1 MRFNSN
7 DSRTPSER
15 IDGELLRRLIEQNNA
30 MPGTTRGPR
39 RNGRGVSEDGPS
51 MPWPPAG
58 GRGGVVDGTMRRG
71 ESGMLTRNESGNGG
85 NGSGGNG
92 SGGCGC
98 GNGNCGNGSCGNCG
112 CGGTGNGGC
121 GCGGNGTDGNGM
133 RGNGTTGRNGMSG
146 NGDGDDTVSWGL
158 YGYPLAMVYAP
169 VQCFGELYEPDEGL
183 SQGTIFRQLD
193 LPFTGKG
200 GCRQ

>member
-30 MPGTTRGPR
+30 MPGAARGPR

-51 MPWPPAG
+51 MPWPSAG
-58 GRGGVVDGTMRRG
+58 DRG
-71 ESGMLTRNESGNGG
+71 ESGMPARNESGNGG

-92 SGGCGC
+92 SGSCGCGC
-98 GNGNCGNGSCGNCG
+98 GCSCGN
-112 CGGTGNGGC
+112 N
-121 GCGGNGTDGNGM
+121 GNGM
-133 RGNGTTGRNGMSG
+133 NGN
-146 NGDGDDTVSWGL
+146 GDDTVSWGL

-169 VQCFGELYEPDEGL
+169 VQCFGELYEPDKGL
-183 SQGTIFRQLD
+183 SQGTIFRQLN

>member
-7 DSRTPSER
+7 DSRTPPER

-30 MPGTTRGPR
+30 MPGATRGPR

-71 ESGMLTRNESGNGG
+71 ESGMLARNESGNGG
-85 NGSGGNG
+85 NGSGG
-92 SGGCGC
+92 CG
-98 GNGNCGNGSCGNCG
+98 CGNCG
-112 CGGTGNGGC
+112 CGGTGNGDC
-121 GCGGNGTDGNGM
+121 GCGGNGTNGNGI
-133 RGNGTTGRNGMSG
+133 RGNGTTDRNGMSG
-146 NGDGDDTVSWGL
+146 NGGDTVSWGL

-169 VQCFGELYEPDEGL
+169 VQCFGELYEPDKGL

-193 LPFTGKG
+193 LPFTWKG